1 MTEIT
6 LTLRILA
13 GLEVTGT
20 SLVVT
25 ELASSS
31 LLEPFCG
38 TFSCLKFWH
47 CFILSK

>member
-6 LTLRILA
+6 LALCILA

-25 ELASSS
+25 ELTSSC
-31 LLEPFCG
+31 LLEPLCG